1 MRRTIFATACL
12 LIATAMQAQVLY
24 VNNSNGTYQA
34 IDTQKAG
41 DITFDEEQRLI
52 KIEMQDGATSQ
63 FATDAIKNIASTT
76 GNEEE
81 LVYDLNPI
89 VNFSA
94 GDADSYNE
102 VVETIIT
109 DELDDESGDFVE
121 NFTTTRTIT
130 ITFSEGSVKTSSLPD
145 DITATIN
152 GGHIVIN
159 SERSKVAYMLTGTS
173 SNGSLKIYSA
183 KKFKIMTRNLNLTNP
198 AGPAINIQSGKT
210 VYFTL
215 LTNSN
220 STLCDGAV
228 YGAPAIAADGTE
240 EDQKGTLFSEGQ
252 IIFDGIGT
260 LNVKSLGGHGI
271 CSDDYIRIRS
281 GNINI
286 LQAAKDGFRTKEK
299 FIVARTETASPV
311 ITVNATNNG
320 IDCSEGTLTIDAGK
334 IEITSGSEAIKV
346 VYEEP
351 VPNPLVVPDANINGG
366 YIKINTTGEKSS
378 AIKATGNY
386 TQTGGII
393 HATAAGN
400 GSKIIN
406 SDGSVAIRNGKV
418 TGFANGT
425 VAADTTSAGGIKCNG
440 NFEATGGTIAIECNG
455 RGSKGINCDGNV
467 TVSGGEITLIATG
480 ENYTGIADDKK
491 SRAITADSVTVS
503 GGKVVAKAYDNAI
516 SAVTSI
522 KVTDGTVNA
531 YSETSDALNL
541 EAEQTG
547 GWLLTK

>member
-1 MRRTIFATACL
+1 M
-12 LIATAMQAQVLY
+12 
-24 VNNSNGTYQA
+24 
-34 IDTQKAG
+34 
-41 DITFDEEQRLI
+41 
-52 KIEMQDGATSQ
+52 
-63 FATDAIKNIASTT
+63 
-76 GNEEE
+76 
-81 LVYDLNPI
+81 
-89 VNFSA
+89 
-94 GDADSYNE
+94 
-102 VVETIIT
+102 
-109 DELDDESGDFVE
+109 
-121 NFTTTRTIT
+121 
-130 ITFSEGSVKTSSLPD
+130 
-145 DITATIN
+145 
-152 GGHIVIN
+152 
-159 SERSKVAYMLTGTS
+159 
-173 SNGSLKIYSA
+173 
-183 KKFKIMTRNLNLTNP
+183 
-198 AGPAINIQSGKT
+198 
-210 VYFTL
+210 
-215 LTNSN
+215 
-220 STLCDGAV
+220 
-228 YGAPAIAADGTE
+228 
-240 EDQKGTLFSEGQ
+240 
-252 IIFDGIGT
+252 
-260 LNVKSLGGHGI
+260 NVKSLGGHGI

-299 FIVARTETASPV
+299 FIVARTEAASPV

-351 VPNPLVVPDANINGG
+351 VPDPLVVPDANINGG

-378 AIKATGNY
+378 AIKTTGNY

-406 SDGSVAIRNGKV
+406 SDGSVAIKNGKV

-480 ENYTGIADDKK
+480 ENYTDIADDKK

>member
-1 MRRTIFATACL
+1 MQSYDFYHLNKEYGCKIEFGGDDQWSNIIGGVELIRR
-12 LIATAMQAQVLY
+12 
-24 VNNSNGTYQA
+24 
-34 IDTQKAG
+34 KAG
-41 DITFDEEQRLI
+41 
-52 KIEMQDGATSQ
+52 K
-63 FATDAIKNIASTT
+63 DAY
-76 GNEEE
+76 G
-81 LVYDLNPI
+81 
-89 VNFSA
+89 
-94 GDADSYNE
+94 
-102 VVETIIT
+102 
-109 DELDDESGDFVE
+109 
-121 NFTTTRTIT
+121 
-130 ITFSEGSVKTSSLPD
+130 
-145 DITATIN
+145 
-152 GGHIVIN
+152 
-159 SERSKVAYMLTGTS
+159 LT
-173 SNGSLKIYSA
+173 
-183 KKFKIMTRNLNLTNP
+183 
-198 AGPAINIQSGKT
+198 
-210 VYFTL
+210 FTL

-228 YGAPAIAADGTE
+228 YGAPAIAANGTE

-252 IIFDGIGT
+252 IIFNGIGT

-299 FIVARTETASPV
+299 FIVARTEAASPV

-351 VPNPLVVPDANINGG
+351 VPDPLVVPDANINGG

-378 AIKATGNY
+378 AIKTTGNY

-406 SDGSVAIRNGKV
+406 SDGSVAIKNGKV

-425 VAADTTSAGGIKCNG
+425 VAADTTSGIKCNG

-480 ENYTGIADDKK
+480 ENYTDIADDKK